1 MPRTALFPGI
11 HATRSWHNLFDTEAG
26 HPYIT
31 VQDSKHILL
40 KNMASKRH
48 TRLPWSH
55 PVFARVLS
63 LFLLGF
69 IAYGTTVEAAHRHGQ
84 ALNFAAPNHASSLSG
99 ASDES
104 GPGIIGCSDCLICQ
118 LQQNFST
125 TVITH
130 RQFDPPAAQSMQAS
144 RPTTP
149 GFHSLLAAP
158 RTGRAPPLT
167 S

>member
-1 MPRTALFPGI
+1 MPLNR
-11 HATRSWHNLFDTEAG
+11 RRNLFDSGAG

-31 VQDSKHILL
+31 IQDSNTHCLETV
-40 KNMASKRH
+40 ASKRH
-48 TRLPWSH
+48 ARLLWSH

-69 IAYGTTVEAAHRHGQ
+69 IVYGTSVEAAHKHGQ
-84 ALNFAAPNHASSLSG
+84 ALNFAEPNQATALAGPSN
-99 ASDES
+99 ES
-104 GPGIIGCSDCLICQ
+104 GPELIGCSDCLICQ

-130 RQFDPPAAQSMQAS
+130 RQFDPPAAQGMQVS
-144 RPTTP
+144 VTTTSD
-149 GFHSLLAAP
+149 FHSLLVTP
-158 RTGRAPPLT
+158 RKGRAPPLT

>member
-1 MPRTALFPGI
+1 MKPGI
-11 HATRSWHNLFDTEAG
+11 PILRFKTLT
-26 HPYIT
+26 IT
-31 VQDSKHILL
+31 LL
-40 KNMASKRH
+40 KNVAGKRH
-48 TRLPWSH
+48 ARLSWLH

-69 IAYGTTVEAAHRHGQ
+69 IVYGTSVEAAHKHGQ
-84 ALNFAAPNHASSLSG
+84 ALDFPDPNQATALAD

-104 GPGIIGCSDCLICQ
+104 GPELIGCRDCLICQ

-125 TVITH
+125 SVITH
-130 RQFDPPAAQSMQAS
+130 RQFDPPAAQSMQVFV
-144 RPTTP
+144 PTTP
-149 GFHSLLAAP
+149 DFHSLLAAP